1 MRLSHILASRLQR
14 HPMNAFEAYCR
25 SFTQVWRQLQVAKR
39 SYDERVPEAV
49 RDLLVIVL
57 GLAVIGCTVF
67 AALILLTKL

>member
-1 MRLSHILASRLQR
+1 
-14 HPMNAFEAYCR
+14 MNAFEAYCR